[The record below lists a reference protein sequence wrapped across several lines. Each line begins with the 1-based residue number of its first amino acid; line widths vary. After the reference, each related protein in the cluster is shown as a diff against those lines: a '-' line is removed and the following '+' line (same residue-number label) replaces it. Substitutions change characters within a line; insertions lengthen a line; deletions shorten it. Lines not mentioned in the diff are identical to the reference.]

1 MSCIEKVRDYIRARG
16 MIAPGTRVL
25 IAVSGGADSMALMT
39 ILSELSAEMGIEI
52 AAAHFDH
59 GIRPEAG
66 RERALV
72 QRAAGKL
79 EIPLFFGSGSVPAE
93 ARRTK
98 KGIEETARLLRYR
111 FLEETARAWNAGSIA
126 LGHNRDDQVE
136 TILHHIIRGS
146 GWRGLRGIPP
156 RRGLFVRPLLACS
169 RSELRAHVR
178 DRHVPYALDRSNLDN
193 RFLRNR
199 IRNRLLPYLERGY
212 NPAAAAAL
220 LRLGENLAEGWE
232 TLEKP
237 LFKLVPRAGSREEV
251 ALRLSKIAK
260 LTDFQ
265 LYLLVDLVLRERFGV
280 LQDVER
286 THFDAAKR
294 LIRSGRSGKAVHF
307 PHGIVARLEH
317 GNLVLSKSARRRGDH
332 RRSRPLS
339 PPLVESLGGGR
350 GREREARRSEGER
363 NGGVLRGNRFSRA
376 RQGEE
381 AGRPPRPVRH
391 EGQKEAQRP
400 VYRSKGAALAAGRDP
415 RVRGRPGRILG
426 AGSRGG
432 RADEDRPRNA
442 GGAAHKTFS
451 PFGRKMMSA
460 GGVCDTVPG

>member
-317 GNLVLSKSARRRGDH
+317 GNLVLSKSAGRRAAAGEVIIAGPGRY
-332 RRSRPLS
+332 PLPWWNLS
-339 PPLVESLGGGR
+339 AAVEGVN
-350 GREREARRSEGER
+350 ARRVDPKANET
-363 NGGVLRGNRFSRA
+363 
-376 RQGEE
+376 E
-381 AGRPPRPVRH
+381 ACFAGIVFPV
-391 EGQKEAQRP
+391 
-400 VYRSKGAALAAGRDP
+400 
-415 RVRGRPGRILG
+415 RVRGKKPG
-426 AGSRGG
+426 
-432 RADEDRPRNA
+432 DRLV
-442 GGAAHKTFS
+442 
-451 PFGRKMMSA
+451 PFGMKGRKKLSDLFIDRKVPLSRRGA
-460 GGVCDTVPG
+460 IPVFEDARGVFWVPGVAAAERTRIVPGTRGALRIKLFRLSGEK

>member
-1 MSCIEKVRDYIRARG
+1 MSCIEKVRDYIRTRG

-25 IAVSGGADSMALMT
+25 VAVSGGSDSMALMT
-39 ILSELSAEMGIEI
+39 ILAELSAEIRIEL

-72 QRAAGKL
+72 QRAADKL
-79 EIPLFFGSGSVPAE
+79 GIPLFLGSGSVPAE
-93 ARRTK
+93 ARRIK

-111 FLEETARAWNAGSIA
+111 FLEETARAWNAGSVA

-136 TILHHIIRGS
+136 TILHHIIRGT
-146 GWRGLRGIPP
+146 GWRGLQGIPP

-169 RSELRAHVR
+169 RVELRAHVR
-178 DRHVPYALDRSNLDN
+178 SRRVPYALDRSNLDN

-199 IRNRLLPYLERGY
+199 IRNRLIPYLERGY
-212 NPAAAAAL
+212 NPAATEAL

-237 LFKLVPRAGSREEV
+237 LFKLIPRAGSREEV
-251 ALRLSKIAK
+251 ALRLVKIEK
-260 LTDFQ
+260 LTDFH
-265 LYLLVDLVLRERFGV
+265 LYLLIDLVLRERFGV

-317 GNLVLSKSARRRGDH
+317 ENLMVSRSGGRTSAAGEVIIAGPGTYPLPWWNLSAE
-332 RRSRPLS
+332 
-339 PPLVESLGGGR
+339 VESVNTGR
-350 GREREARRSEGER
+350 VNPKGNAAEA
-363 NGGVLRGNRFSRA
+363 FF
-376 RQGEE
+376 
-381 AGRPPRPVRH
+381 AGIVFPV
-391 EGQKEAQRP
+391 
-400 VYRSKGAALAAGRDP
+400 
-415 RVRGRPGRILG
+415 RVRGKRPG
-426 AGSRGG
+426 
-432 RADEDRPRNA
+432 DR
-442 GGAAHKTFS
+442 FV
-451 PFGRKMMSA
+451 PFGMKGRKKLSDLFIDRKVPLSRRGA
-460 GGVCDTVPG
+460 IPVFEDARGVFWVPGVAAAERTRIVPGTREALRIKLFKGSGKK